1 MNAYEYPHQRYM
13 RVHKVRM
20 NELPQD
26 IKEMLVVWNDDH
38 QRHSPKTKVNASLER
53 ASKGI
58 EEEIDDYYD
67 NLEIEDEPTPTPKAA
82 KTPTYKGKD
91 AILHALY
98 TQGKTQVTEAEL
110 KEQGYK
116 REMMLLPLTQAHY
129 CLRAVKGAKNTYNIV
144 KR

>member
-1 MNAYEYPHQRYM
+1 MNATEYAHQRFM
-13 RVHKVRM
+13 RQNKVRQ

-26 IKEMLVVWNDDH
+26 IREMLVVWNDNW
-38 QRHSPKTKVNASLER
+38 QQVTPKTKEHPSLAR
-53 ASKGI
+53 ASKMIADEI
-58 EEEIDDYYD
+58 EEYLD
-67 NLEIEDEPTPTPKAA
+67 NLEVEDEPTQKASKPA
-82 KTPTYKGKD
+82 IYKGKD

-116 REMMLLPLTQAHY
+116 RDMLGLMPLTQAHY
-129 CLRAVKGAKNTYNIV
+129 CLRAVKGAKNTYKIA